1 MLKQNRN
8 GMSKEHLTPFVK
20 GQSGNLNGRPK
31 GTISKKPK
39 LKKLLKD
46 LSAIMTTLTDKEKHL
61 AYQLYEIVENDLKLN
76 NVSSSMNHLYFIE
89 SDFGIKIGISKNVT
103 KRIKEIRVYATSAKL
118 IKTIKYA
125 GNFENDL
132 HKKFKH
138 INIKNNKT
146 IGIEWFDKSVDLIQF
161 ISEIDEV
168 NDLHKYF
175 NPKGNGQ
182 LLIF

>member
-1 MLKQNRN
+1 MAKKDIIKHQF
-8 GMSKEHLTPFVK
+8 KK
-20 GQSGNLNGRPK
+20 GIAPNPTGRPK

-46 LSAIMTTLTDKEKHL
+46 LSAIITTLTEREKYL
-61 AYQLYEIVENDLKLN
+61 AYQLYDIVESDLKFN
-76 NVSSSMNHLYFIE
+76 NVSASITHLYFIE
-89 SDFGIKIGISKNVT
+89 SDFGIKIGISKNVS
-103 KRIKEIRVYATSAKL
+103 KRLEQIKKYAPNSKV

-125 GNFENDL
+125 GNFETNL

-138 INIKNNKT
+138 INIKNNNL
-146 IGIEWFDKSVDLIQF
+146 IGIEWFDKSVDLLEF

-175 NPKGNGQ
+175 NPKGVGQ
-182 LLIF
+182 LLLF

>member
-1 MLKQNRN
+1 MANEQN
-8 GMSKEHLTPFVK
+8 LTPFRK
-20 GQSGNLNGRPK
+20 GNIANPNGRPK

-39 LKKLLKD
+39 LNKLIKD
-46 LSAIMTTLTDKEKHL
+46 LSAIMTTLTDREKHL

-76 NVSSSMNHLYFIE
+76 NVSSSINHLYFIE

-103 KRIKEIRVYATSAKL
+103 RRIIEIRNYAPSAKL
-118 IKTIKYA
+118 IKTIKFA

-132 HKKFKH
+132 HKRFRH
-138 INIKNNKT
+138 INIKNNTT
-146 IGIEWFDKSVDLIQF
+146 IGIEWFDKSVDLIEF

-175 NPKGNGQ
+175 NLKGNGQ

>member
-1 MLKQNRN
+1 M
-8 GMSKEHLTPFVK
+8 PFEK
-20 GQSGNLNGRPK
+20 GIIQEGAKLFEKGKSGNLNGRPK

-39 LKKLLKD
+39 LNKLIKD
-46 LSAIMTTLTDKEKHL
+46 LAAIMTTLTDREKHL
-61 AYQLYEIVENDLKLN
+61 AYQLYDIVENDLKLN
-76 NVSSSMNHLYFIE
+76 NVSTSINHLYFIE

-103 KRIKEIRVYATSAKL
+103 KRIEQIRNYAPSAKL

-132 HKKFKH
+132 HKRFKH
-138 INIKNNKT
+138 INIKNNSK
-146 IGIEWFDKSVDLIQF
+146 IGIEWFDKSVDLIEF

-175 NPKGNGQ
+175 NPKGDGQ